1 MAWRPVVKRQAFPQ
15 EGPHMRWA
23 PVQQALVTAIAP
35 LLTDNFG
42 RVTVQTHCG
51 CMLRL
56 DGQGWPLTACQ
67 PATGLPPTCPV
78 LQARHVRP
86 AGAPVQHAAAVP
98 GEKDLPA
105 CRACDLRVQACRLS
119 RRGCLRPMPP
129 MISAITAPS
138 LFGSLSNPCPL
149 RLHSPAS
156 LPQVFTPD
164 AQILITAAVKG
175 SREELESGLRKFI
188 NTQLPAKSLARLT
201 WDHDA
206 AWVHDYAQEVLGGQD
221 RGLVCFKVGIRG
233 GAWHRVGG
241 LHGAGA
247 ACGFQR
253 PATLPTACTCARI
266 ADMGLQGN
274 TCLALCQAFLLNM
287 VLLPHLLNPPDGA
300 GGHRHAEPPAGASG
314 LPALPP
320 GEQGLVQ
327 AHSGEACSWLGLS
340 IHATVCWDG
349 G

>member
-1 MAWRPVVKRQAFPQ
+1 MYDLLVPLFSMQQLFRVRKTSRLAGPVTCVYKHA
-15 EGPHMRWA
+15 
-23 PVQQALVTAIAP
+23 
-35 LLTDNFG
+35 
-42 RVTVQTHCG
+42 
-51 CMLRL
+51 
-56 DGQGWPLTACQ
+56 AC
-67 PATGLPPTCPV
+67 LPPSA
-78 LQARHVRP
+78 LLAS
-86 AGAPVQHAAAVP
+86 HAAHDFCTKSTPSVRLALKP
-98 GEKDLPA
+98 LPA
-105 CRACDLRVQACRLS
+105 LFALS
-119 RRGCLRPMPP
+119 C
-129 MISAITAPS
+129 IFA
-138 LFGSLSNPCPL
+138 SLS
-149 RLHSPAS
+149 
-156 LPQVFTPD
+156 QVYTPD

-201 WDHDA
+201 WNHDA
-206 AWVHDYAQEVLGGQD
+206 AWVHDYAREVLGGQD
-221 RGLVCFKVGIRG
+221 QGLVCFKVAIRG

-300 GGHRHAEPPAGASG
+300 GGHRHAEPPAGTSG

-320 GEQGLVQ
+320 GEQALVQ
-327 AHSGEACSWLGLS
+327 AHSGDVCSCLCLS
-340 IHATVCWDG
+340 IHAAACRDG